1 VGIPSMLGLK
11 LTLTTLGISRV
22 FKLTLRVPPTGQ
34 LTSLRPQTK
43 KEEKSKKGCLSQ
55 VTVSSRDILG
65 SPGRVKKSVSFKKDP
80 KYYDP
85 STKMLRFIIGGNPKS
100 NKACPKE
107 AAGKK
112 CAGPCAFR
120 H

>member
-1 VGIPSMLGLK
+1 MLGLK
-11 LTLTTLGISRV
+11 LTLTTLGISSV
-22 FKLTLRVPPTGQ
+22 FKLTFRVPPIGQ

-80 KYYDP
+80 KYDP
-85 STKMLRFIIGGNPKS
+85 STKILFLRLPS
-100 NKACPKE
+100 ESYRDDVCRS
-107 AAGKK
+107 
-112 CAGPCAFR
+112 C
-120 H
+120 